1 MKITAIQ
8 IRRLENTGTKLKAI
22 VTIVLDD
29 MIAVHDI
36 KVLQS
41 AEDMFLAMPSRLTK
55 QNTFQDVV
63 HTIHSSV
70 RKLLERLIFDAYE
83 QIEELGH
90 ANMEFLL
97 RKDCAETDFYAL
109 NLQCYEVGRV
119 GVKAE

>member
-63 HTIHSSV
+63 HPIHSSV
-70 RKLLERLIFDAYE
+70 RKLLERLILMLMNKSRTWGMQTWSSFCVRTV
-83 QIEELGH
+83 
-90 ANMEFLL
+90 
-97 RKDCAETDFYAL
+97 RKLIFMH
-109 NLQCYEVGRV
+109 
-119 GVKAE
+119 

>member
-8 IRRLENTGTKLKAI
+8 IRRLENTGTKLKEI
-22 VTIVLDD
+22 VTIVLD
-29 MIAVHDI
+29 
-36 KVLQS
+36 
-41 AEDMFLAMPSRLTK
+41 DMFLAMPSRLTK

-63 HTIHSSV
+63 HPIHSRV

-97 RKDCAETDFYAL
+97 REDCAETDFYAL

>member
-63 HTIHSSV
+63 HPIHSSV
-70 RKLLERLIFDAYE
+70 RKLLERLISLAR
-83 QIEELGH
+83 QS
-90 ANMEFLL
+90 
-97 RKDCAETDFYAL
+97 
-109 NLQCYEVGRV
+109 GR
-119 GVKAE
+119 

>member
-63 HTIHSSV
+63 HPIHSSV

-97 RKDCAETDFYAL
+97 REDCTETDFYAL